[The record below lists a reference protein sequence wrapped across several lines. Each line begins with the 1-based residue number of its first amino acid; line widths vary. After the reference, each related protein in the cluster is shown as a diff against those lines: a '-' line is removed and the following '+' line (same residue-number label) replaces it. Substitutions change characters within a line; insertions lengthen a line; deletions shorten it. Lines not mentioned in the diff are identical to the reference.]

1 MSKIKDNQKDY
12 INEQVEKRLNQAFAE
27 KNISISLEH
36 ELSNSNFSP
45 SGIRDKSD
53 RLKFYEEFKKK
64 MKDLS
69 RKTWKDFGRESKKTG
84 YETIPYK
91 QFTKSMQTSL
101 KNTNIV
107 SPDSKLDV
115 IRVTSQYRII
125 GKYLAG
131 VYYIIA
137 YDINFSAYNH

>member
-1 MSKIKDNQKDY
+1 MSRIKDDQKDY
-12 INEQVEKRLNQAFAE
+12 INEQVEKRLSRAFAE

-36 ELSNSNFSP
+36 ELSNGNFSP
-45 SGIRDKSD
+45 DGIKDKSD

-64 MKDLS
+64 MKDLNC
-69 RKTWKDFGRESKKTG
+69 KTWRDFGKESKKTG
-84 YETIPYK
+84 YESIPFK

-115 IRVTSQYRII
+115 IRVTNQYRVI
-125 GKYLAG
+125 GKYLTG

-137 YDINFSAYNH
+137 YDINFSAYKH